1 MKLIPK
7 IKLKLK
13 KTFHNDPNKQCS
25 NVTTSPLSWRGA
37 GGEASDTI
45 CLNCHTEFIGNYCP
59 SCGQPASTQRFTVKK
74 ALMATLEVWGMGN
87 RSLPRTVW
95 NLLYRP
101 GQMIGEY
108 LDGKR
113 MPFFPPVKMLF
124 VLCIFFA
131 VESSLLG
138 EKTISEQITSSLNDE
153 ALKKDFKEN
162 GKNTVVNFNGK
173 NISTEE
179 MVTTVKDIVVW
190 MDQHKAVE
198 LICLHSFFMLFAW
211 LVFRKSPTRPK
222 STLAEHFF
230 TQVFMSG
237 QMMALSIIYL
247 PIFSNGKEDYAFY
260 PLPWWL
266 LFILFVWDY
275 KYIFGYKWRA
285 TIRKVIVVH
294 ILSLTLFIAIAGMVA
309 GLLISFAENT
319 AVAK

>member
-1 MKLIPK
+1 M
-7 IKLKLK
+7 
-13 KTFHNDPNKQCS
+13 
-25 NVTTSPLSWRGA
+25 
-37 GGEASDTI
+37 E

-87 RSLPRTVW
+87 RSLPRTV
-95 NLLYRP
+95 LHLIYRP

-138 EKTISEQITSSLNDE
+138 EKTISEQITSSMNDE
-153 ALKKDFKEN
+153 ALKKNLTEN
-162 GKNTVVNFNGK
+162 TNNTVVNFNGK
-173 NISTEE
+173 KISTEE
-179 MVTTVKDIVVW
+179 MMMTVKDIVVW
-190 MDQHKAVE
+190 MDKHKAVE

-211 LVFRKSPTRPK
+211 MVFRKSPIRPR

-275 KYIFGYKWRA
+275 KYIFGYKWKT
-285 TIRKVIVVH
+285 TIRKVIVIH
-294 ILSLTLFIAIAGMVA
+294 FLSIVLFISIAGIIA
-309 GLLISFAENT
+309 GLLMAYAEGST
-319 AVAK
+319 VAK

>member
-1 MKLIPK
+1 M
-7 IKLKLK
+7 
-13 KTFHNDPNKQCS
+13 
-25 NVTTSPLSWRGA
+25 
-37 GGEASDTI
+37 E

-87 RSLPRTVW
+87 RSLPRTV
-95 NLLYRP
+95 LHLIYRP

-138 EKTISEQITSSLNDE
+138 EKTISEQITSSMNDE
-153 ALKKDFKEN
+153 ALKKDLKEN
-162 GKNTVVNFNGK
+162 TNNTVVNFNGK
-173 NISTEE
+173 KISTEE
-179 MVTTVKDIVVW
+179 MMMTVKDIVVW
-190 MDQHKAVE
+190 MDKHKAVE

-211 LVFRKSPTRPK
+211 MVFRKSPTRPR

-247 PIFSNGKEDYAFY
+247 PIFSTGKEDYAFY
-260 PLPWWL
+260 PLPWWM
-266 LFILFVWDY
+266 LFGLFVWDY
-275 KYIFGYKWRA
+275 RYIFGYKWKT
-285 TIRKVIVVH
+285 TILKVFYIHFLSIV
-294 ILSLTLFIAIAGMVA
+294 LFITIAGFIA
-309 GLLISFAENT
+309 GLLMAYTEGST
-319 AVAK
+319 VAK

>member
-1 MKLIPK
+1 M
-7 IKLKLK
+7 
-13 KTFHNDPNKQCS
+13 
-25 NVTTSPLSWRGA
+25 
-37 GGEASDTI
+37 E

-87 RSLPRTVW
+87 RSLPRTV
-95 NLLYRP
+95 LHLIYRP

-138 EKTISEQITSSLNDE
+138 EKTISEQITSSMNDE
-153 ALKKDFKEN
+153 ALKKNLTEN
-162 GKNTVVNFNGK
+162 TNNTVVNFNGK
-173 NISTEE
+173 KISTEE
-179 MVTTVKDIVVW
+179 MMMTVKDIVVW

-211 LVFRKSPTRPK
+211 MVFRKSPTRPK
-222 STLAEHFF
+222 STMAEHFF

-260 PLPWWL
+260 PLPWWM
-266 LFILFVWDY
+266 LFGLFVWDY
-275 KYIFGYKWRA
+275 RYIFGYKWKT
-285 TIRKVIVVH
+285 TILKVFYIHFLSIV
-294 ILSLTLFIAIAGMVA
+294 LFITIAGFIA
-309 GLLISFAENT
+309 GLLMAYTEGST
-319 AVAK
+319 VAK

>member
-1 MKLIPK
+1 M
-7 IKLKLK
+7 
-13 KTFHNDPNKQCS
+13 
-25 NVTTSPLSWRGA
+25 
-37 GGEASDTI
+37 E

-87 RSLPRTVW
+87 RSLPRTV
-95 NLLYRP
+95 LHLIYRP

-138 EKTISEQITSSLNDE
+138 EKTISEQITSSMNDE
-153 ALKKDFKEN
+153 ALKKNLKEN
-162 GKNTVVNFNGK
+162 TNNTVVNFNGK
-173 NISTEE
+173 KISTEE
-179 MVTTVKDIVVW
+179 MMMTVKNIVVW

-211 LVFRKSPTRPK
+211 GVFRKSPTRPK
-222 STLAEHFF
+222 STFAEHFF

-247 PIFSNGKEDYAFY
+247 PLFSSGKEDYAFY

-266 LFILFVWDY
+266 LFALFVWDY
-275 KYIFGYKWRA
+275 KYIFGYKWKT
-285 TIRKVIVVH
+285 TIRKVIVIH
-294 ILSLTLFIAIAGMVA
+294 FLSIVLFISIAGIIA
-309 GLLISFAENT
+309 GLLMAYAEGST
-319 AVAK
+319 VAK

>member
-1 MKLIPK
+1 
-7 IKLKLK
+7 
-13 KTFHNDPNKQCS
+13 
-25 NVTTSPLSWRGA
+25 
-37 GGEASDTI
+37 
-45 CLNCHTEFIGNYCP
+45 
-59 SCGQPASTQRFTVKK
+59 
-74 ALMATLEVWGMGN
+74 MGN
-87 RSLPRTVW
+87 RSLPRTV
-95 NLLYRP
+95 LHLIYRP

-138 EKTISEQITSSLNDE
+138 EKTISEQITSSMNDE
-153 ALKKDFKEN
+153 ALKKNLTEN
-162 GKNTVVNFNGK
+162 TNNTVVNFNGK
-173 NISTEE
+173 KISTEE
-179 MVTTVKDIVVW
+179 MMMTVKDIVVW

-211 LVFRKSPTRPK
+211 MVFRKSPIRPR

-275 KYIFGYKWRA
+275 KYIFGYKWRT
-285 TIRKVIVVH
+285 TIRKVIVIH
-294 ILSLTLFIAIAGMVA
+294 FLSIVLFISIAGIIA
-309 GLLISFAENT
+309 GLLMAYAEGST
-319 AVAK
+319 VAK

>member
-1 MKLIPK
+1 MKLIQK
-7 IKLKLK
+7 IKLKVK
-13 KTFHNDPNKQCS
+13 KTFHNDANTQCS

-162 GKNTVVNFNGK
+162 GNNTVVNFNGK

-211 LVFRKSPTRPK
+211 IVFRKSPTRPK

-247 PIFSNGKEDYAFY
+247 PIFSNGNEDYAFY

-285 TIRKVIVVH
+285 TIRKVIIVH
-294 ILSLTLFIAIAGMVA
+294 VLSLTLFIAIAGMVA

>member
-1 MKLIPK
+1 M
-7 IKLKLK
+7 
-13 KTFHNDPNKQCS
+13 
-25 NVTTSPLSWRGA
+25 
-37 GGEASDTI
+37 E

-87 RSLPRTVW
+87 RSLPRTV
-95 NLLYRP
+95 LHLIYRP

-138 EKTISEQITSSLNDE
+138 EKTISEQITSSMNDE
-153 ALKKDFKEN
+153 ALKKNLKEN
-162 GKNTVVNFNGK
+162 TNNTVVNFNGK
-173 NISTEE
+173 KISTEE
-179 MVTTVKDIVVW
+179 MMMTVKNIVVW

-211 LVFRKSPTRPK
+211 MVFRKSPTRPK
-222 STLAEHFF
+222 STMAEHFF

-275 KYIFGYKWRA
+275 KYIFGYKWKT
-285 TIRKVIVVH
+285 TIRKVIVIH
-294 ILSLTLFIAIAGMVA
+294 FLSIVLFISIAGIIA
-309 GLLISFAENT
+309 GLLMAYAEGST
-319 AVAK
+319 VAK

>member
-1 MKLIPK
+1 M
-7 IKLKLK
+7 
-13 KTFHNDPNKQCS
+13 
-25 NVTTSPLSWRGA
+25 
-37 GGEASDTI
+37 E
-45 CLNCHTEFIGNYCP
+45 CLNCHTEFVGNYCP

-87 RSLPRTVW
+87 RSLPRTV
-95 NLLYRP
+95 LHLIYRP

-138 EKTISEQITSSLNDE
+138 EKTISEQITSSMNDE
-153 ALKKDFKEN
+153 ALKKNLTEN
-162 GKNTVVNFNGK
+162 TNNTVVNFNGK
-173 NISTEE
+173 KISTEE
-179 MVTTVKDIVVW
+179 MMMTVKDIVVW

-211 LVFRKSPTRPK
+211 MVFRKSPTRPK
-222 STLAEHFF
+222 STMAEHFF

-247 PIFSNGKEDYAFY
+247 PIFSTGKEDYAFY
-260 PLPWWL
+260 PLPWWM
-266 LFILFVWDY
+266 LFGLFVWDY
-275 KYIFGYKWRA
+275 RYIFGYKWKT
-285 TIRKVIVVH
+285 TILKVFYIHFLSIV
-294 ILSLTLFIAIAGMVA
+294 LFITIAGFIA
-309 GLLISFAENT
+309 GLLMAYTEGST
-319 AVAK
+319 VAK

>member
-1 MKLIPK
+1 M
-7 IKLKLK
+7 
-13 KTFHNDPNKQCS
+13 
-25 NVTTSPLSWRGA
+25 
-37 GGEASDTI
+37 E

-87 RSLPRTVW
+87 RSLPRTV
-95 NLLYRP
+95 LHLIYRP

-138 EKTISEQITSSLNDE
+138 EKTISEQITSSMNDE
-153 ALKKDFKEN
+153 ALKKNLTEN
-162 GKNTVVNFNGK
+162 TNNTVVNFNGK
-173 NISTEE
+173 KISTEE
-179 MVTTVKDIVVW
+179 MMMTVKDIVVW

-211 LVFRKSPTRPK
+211 MVFRKSPTRPK
-222 STLAEHFF
+222 STMAEHFF

-247 PIFSNGKEDYAFY
+247 PIFSTGKEDYAFY
-260 PLPWWL
+260 PLPWWM
-266 LFILFVWDY
+266 LFGLFVWDY
-275 KYIFGYKWRA
+275 RYIFGYKWKT
-285 TIRKVIVVH
+285 TILKVFYIHFLSIV
-294 ILSLTLFIAIAGMVA
+294 LFITIAGFIA
-309 GLLISFAENT
+309 GLLMAYTEGST
-319 AVAK
+319 VAK

>member
-1 MKLIPK
+1 M
-7 IKLKLK
+7 
-13 KTFHNDPNKQCS
+13 
-25 NVTTSPLSWRGA
+25 
-37 GGEASDTI
+37 E

-87 RSLPRTVW
+87 RSLPRTV
-95 NLLYRP
+95 LHLIYRP

-138 EKTISEQITSSLNDE
+138 EKTISEQITSSMNDE
-153 ALKKDFKEN
+153 ALKKNLTEN
-162 GKNTVVNFNGK
+162 TNNTVVNFNGK
-173 NISTEE
+173 KISTEE
-179 MVTTVKDIVVW
+179 MMMTVKDIVVW

-211 LVFRKSPTRPK
+211 MVFRKSPTRPK
-222 STLAEHFF
+222 STMAEHFF

-275 KYIFGYKWRA
+275 KYIFGYKWKT
-285 TIRKVIVVH
+285 TIRKVIVIH
-294 ILSLTLFIAIAGMVA
+294 FLSIVLFISIAGIIA
-309 GLLISFAENT
+309 GLLMAYAEGST
-319 AVAK
+319 VAK

>member
-1 MKLIPK
+1 M
-7 IKLKLK
+7 
-13 KTFHNDPNKQCS
+13 
-25 NVTTSPLSWRGA
+25 
-37 GGEASDTI
+37 E

-87 RSLPRTVW
+87 RSLPRTV
-95 NLLYRP
+95 LHLIYRP

-138 EKTISEQITSSLNDE
+138 EKTISEQITSSMNDE
-153 ALKKDFKEN
+153 ALKKNLKEN
-162 GKNTVVNFNGK
+162 TNNTVVNFNGK
-173 NISTEE
+173 KISTEE
-179 MVTTVKDIVVW
+179 MMMTVKNIVVW

-211 LVFRKSPTRPK
+211 GVFRKSPTRPK
-222 STLAEHFF
+222 ATMAEHFF

-247 PIFSNGKEDYAFY
+247 PIFGTGKEDYAFY
-260 PLPWWL
+260 PLPWWM
-266 LFILFVWDY
+266 LFGLFVWDY
-275 KYIFGYKWRA
+275 RYIFGYKWKT
-285 TIRKVIVVH
+285 TILKVFYIHFLSIV
-294 ILSLTLFIAIAGMVA
+294 LFITIAGFIA
-309 GLLISFAENT
+309 GLLMAYTEGST
-319 AVAK
+319 VAK

>member
-162 GKNTVVNFNGK
+162 GNNTVVNFNGK

-179 MVTTVKDIVVW
+179 IVTTVKDIVVW

-247 PIFSNGKEDYAFY
+247 PIFSNGNEDYAFY

-285 TIRKVIVVH
+285 TIRKVIIVH
-294 ILSLTLFIAIAGMVA
+294 VLSLTLFIAIAGMVA

>member
-1 MKLIPK
+1 MKLIQK
-7 IKLKLK
+7 IKLKVK

-101 GQMIGEY
+101 GQMIGAY

-162 GKNTVVNFNGK
+162 GNNTVVNFNGK

>member
-1 MKLIPK
+1 M
-7 IKLKLK
+7 
-13 KTFHNDPNKQCS
+13 
-25 NVTTSPLSWRGA
+25 
-37 GGEASDTI
+37 E

-87 RSLPRTVW
+87 RSLPRTV
-95 NLLYRP
+95 LHLIYRP

-138 EKTISEQITSSLNDE
+138 EKTISEQITSSMNDE
-153 ALKKDFKEN
+153 ALKKNLKEN
-162 GKNTVVNFNGK
+162 TNNTVVNFNGK
-173 NISTEE
+173 KISTEE
-179 MVTTVKDIVVW
+179 MMMTVKNIVVW

-211 LVFRKSPTRPK
+211 MVFRKSPTRPK
-222 STLAEHFF
+222 STMAEHFF

-275 KYIFGYKWRA
+275 KYIFGYKWRT
-285 TIRKVIVVH
+285 TIRKVIVIH
-294 ILSLTLFIAIAGMVA
+294 FLSIVLFISIAGIIA
-309 GLLISFAENT
+309 GLLMAYAEGST
-319 AVAK
+319 VAK

>member
-1 MKLIPK
+1 
-7 IKLKLK
+7 
-13 KTFHNDPNKQCS
+13 
-25 NVTTSPLSWRGA
+25 
-37 GGEASDTI
+37 
-45 CLNCHTEFIGNYCP
+45 
-59 SCGQPASTQRFTVKK
+59 
-74 ALMATLEVWGMGN
+74 
-87 RSLPRTVW
+87 
-95 NLLYRP
+95 
-101 GQMIGEY
+101 MIGEY

-179 MVTTVKDIVVW
+179 MMTTVKDIVVW

-211 LVFRKSPTRPK
+211 IVFRKSPTRPK

-247 PIFSNGKEDYAFY
+247 PIFSNGNEDYAFY

-275 KYIFGYKWRA
+275 KYIFGYKWRT
-285 TIRKVIVVH
+285 TIRKVIIVH
-294 ILSLTLFIAIAGMVA
+294 VLSLTLFIAIAGMVA

>member
-1 MKLIPK
+1 M
-7 IKLKLK
+7 
-13 KTFHNDPNKQCS
+13 
-25 NVTTSPLSWRGA
+25 
-37 GGEASDTI
+37 E

-59 SCGQPASTQRFTVKK
+59 SCGQPASTERFTVKK

-87 RSLPRTVW
+87 RSLPRTV
-95 NLLYRP
+95 LHLIYRP

-138 EKTISEQITSSLNDE
+138 EKTISEQITSSMNDE
-153 ALKKDFKEN
+153 ALKKNLKEN
-162 GKNTVVNFNGK
+162 TNNTVVNFNGK
-173 NISTEE
+173 KISTEE
-179 MVTTVKDIVVW
+179 MMMTVKDIVVW

-211 LVFRKSPTRPK
+211 MVFRKSPTRPK
-222 STLAEHFF
+222 STFAEHFF

-266 LFILFVWDY
+266 LFALFVWDY
-275 KYIFGYKWRA
+275 KYIFGYKWKT
-285 TIRKVIVVH
+285 TIRKVIVIH
-294 ILSLTLFIAIAGMVA
+294 FLSIVLFISIAGIIA
-309 GLLISFAENT
+309 GLLMAYAEGST
-319 AVAK
+319 VAK

>member
-1 MKLIPK
+1 M
-7 IKLKLK
+7 
-13 KTFHNDPNKQCS
+13 
-25 NVTTSPLSWRGA
+25 
-37 GGEASDTI
+37 E

-59 SCGQPASTQRFTVKK
+59 SCGQPASTERFTVKK

-87 RSLPRTVW
+87 RSLPRTV
-95 NLLYRP
+95 LHLIYRP

-138 EKTISEQITSSLNDE
+138 EKTISEQITSSMNDE
-153 ALKKDFKEN
+153 ALKKNLTEN
-162 GKNTVVNFNGK
+162 TNNTVVTFNGK
-173 NISTEE
+173 KISTEE
-179 MVTTVKDIVVW
+179 MMMTVKDIVVW

-211 LVFRKSPTRPK
+211 MVFRKSPTRPK
-222 STLAEHFF
+222 STMAEHFF

-247 PIFSNGKEDYAFY
+247 PIFSNGKEDYTFY

-275 KYIFGYKWRA
+275 KYIFGYKWKT
-285 TIRKVIVVH
+285 TIRKVIVIH
-294 ILSLTLFIAIAGMVA
+294 FLSIVLFISIAGIIA
-309 GLLISFAENT
+309 GLLMAYAEGST
-319 AVAK
+319 VAK

>member
-1 MKLIPK
+1 M
-7 IKLKLK
+7 
-13 KTFHNDPNKQCS
+13 
-25 NVTTSPLSWRGA
+25 
-37 GGEASDTI
+37 E

-87 RSLPRTVW
+87 RSLPRTV
-95 NLLYRP
+95 LHLIYRP

-138 EKTISEQITSSLNDE
+138 EKTISEQITSSMNDE
-153 ALKKDFKEN
+153 ALKKNLTEN
-162 GKNTVVNFNGK
+162 TNNTVVNFNGK
-173 NISTEE
+173 KISTEE
-179 MVTTVKDIVVW
+179 MMMTVKDIVVW

-211 LVFRKSPTRPK
+211 MVFRKSPTRPK
-222 STLAEHFF
+222 STMAEHFF

-266 LFILFVWDY
+266 LFALFVWDY
-275 KYIFGYKWRA
+275 KYIFGYKWRT
-285 TIRKVIVVH
+285 TIRKVIVIH
-294 ILSLTLFIAIAGMVA
+294 FLSIVLFISIAGIIA
-309 GLLISFAENT
+309 GLLMAYAEGST
-319 AVAK
+319 VAK

>member
-1 MKLIPK
+1 M
-7 IKLKLK
+7 
-13 KTFHNDPNKQCS
+13 
-25 NVTTSPLSWRGA
+25 
-37 GGEASDTI
+37 E

-87 RSLPRTVW
+87 RSLPRTV
-95 NLLYRP
+95 LHLIYRP

-131 VESSLLG
+131 VESSWLG
-138 EKTISEQITSSLNDE
+138 EKTISEQITSSMNDE
-153 ALKKDFKEN
+153 ALKKNLTEN
-162 GKNTVVNFNGK
+162 TNNTVVNFNGK
-173 NISTEE
+173 KISTEE
-179 MVTTVKDIVVW
+179 MMMTVKDIVVW

-211 LVFRKSPTRPK
+211 MVFRKSPTRPK
-222 STLAEHFF
+222 STMAEHFF

-266 LFILFVWDY
+266 LFALFVWDY
-275 KYIFGYKWRA
+275 KYIFGYKWRT
-285 TIRKVIVVH
+285 TIRKVIVIH
-294 ILSLTLFIAIAGMVA
+294 FLSIVLFISISGIIA
-309 GLLISFAENT
+309 GLLMAYAEGST
-319 AVAK
+319 VAK

>member
-1 MKLIPK
+1 MDFIQK
-7 IKLKLK
+7 IKLKVK

-162 GKNTVVNFNGK
+162 GNNTVVNFNGK

-247 PIFSNGKEDYAFY
+247 PIFSNGNEDYAFY

-285 TIRKVIVVH
+285 TIRKVIIVH
-294 ILSLTLFIAIAGMVA
+294 VLSLTLFIAIAGMVA

>member
-1 MKLIPK
+1 M
-7 IKLKLK
+7 
-13 KTFHNDPNKQCS
+13 
-25 NVTTSPLSWRGA
+25 
-37 GGEASDTI
+37 E

-95 NLLYRP
+95 NLIYRP

-113 MPFFPPVKMLF
+113 IPFFPPVKMLF

-138 EKTISEQITSSLNDE
+138 EKTISEQITSSMNDE
-153 ALKKDFKEN
+153 AFKKNLTEN
-162 GKNTVVNFNGK
+162 TNNTVVNFNGK
-173 NISTEE
+173 KISTEE
-179 MVTTVKDIVVW
+179 MMMTVKNIVVW

-211 LVFRKSPTRPK
+211 MVFRKSPTRPK
-222 STLAEHFF
+222 STFAEHFF

-247 PIFSNGKEDYAFY
+247 PLFSSGKEDYAFY

-266 LFILFVWDY
+266 LFALFVWDY
-275 KYIFGYKWRA
+275 KYIFGYKWKT
-285 TIRKVIVVH
+285 TIRKVIVIH
-294 ILSLTLFIAIAGMVA
+294 FLSIVLFISIAGIIA
-309 GLLISFAENT
+309 GLLMAYAEGST
-319 AVAK
+319 VAK

>member
-1 MKLIPK
+1 M
-7 IKLKLK
+7 
-13 KTFHNDPNKQCS
+13 
-25 NVTTSPLSWRGA
+25 
-37 GGEASDTI
+37 E

-87 RSLPRTVW
+87 RSLPRTV
-95 NLLYRP
+95 LHLIYRP

-131 VESSLLG
+131 VESSWLG
-138 EKTISEQITSSLNDE
+138 EKTISEQITSSMNDE
-153 ALKKDFKEN
+153 ALKKNLTEN
-162 GKNTVVNFNGK
+162 TNNTVVNFNGK
-173 NISTEE
+173 KISTEE
-179 MVTTVKDIVVW
+179 MMMTVKDIVVW

-211 LVFRKSPTRPK
+211 MVFRKSPTRPK
-222 STLAEHFF
+222 STMAEHFF

-266 LFILFVWDY
+266 LFALFVWDY
-275 KYIFGYKWRA
+275 KYIFGYKWRT
-285 TIRKVIVVH
+285 TIRKVIVIH
-294 ILSLTLFIAIAGMVA
+294 FLSIVLFISIAGIIA
-309 GLLISFAENT
+309 GLLMAYAEGST
-319 AVAK
+319 VAK

>member
-1 MKLIPK
+1 M
-7 IKLKLK
+7 
-13 KTFHNDPNKQCS
+13 
-25 NVTTSPLSWRGA
+25 
-37 GGEASDTI
+37 E

-95 NLLYRP
+95 NLIYRP

-131 VESSLLG
+131 VESSWLG
-138 EKTISEQITSSLNDE
+138 QKSVTEQLTSSMNDE
-153 ALKKDFKEN
+153 ALKKNLKEN
-162 GKNTVVNFNGK
+162 GNNTVVNFNGK

-179 MVTTVKDIVVW
+179 MVTTIKDIVVW

-211 LVFRKSPTRPK
+211 MVFRKSPTRPK
-222 STLAEHFF
+222 STMAEHFF

-247 PIFSNGKEDYAFY
+247 PIFSTGKEDYAFY
-260 PLPWWL
+260 PLPWWM
-266 LFILFVWDY
+266 LFGLFVWDY
-275 KYIFGYKWRA
+275 RYIFGYKWKT
-285 TIRKVIVVH
+285 TILKVFYIHFLSIV
-294 ILSLTLFIAIAGMVA
+294 LFITIAGFIA
-309 GLLISFAENT
+309 GLLMAYTEGST
-319 AVAK
+319 VAK

>member
-1 MKLIPK
+1 MKLIQK
-7 IKLKLK
+7 IKLKVK

-162 GKNTVVNFNGK
+162 GNNTVVNFNGK

>member
-1 MKLIPK
+1 MKLIQK
-7 IKLKLK
+7 IKLKVK

-37 GGEASDTI
+37 GGQASDTI

-162 GKNTVVNFNGK
+162 GNNTVVNFNGK

-211 LVFRKSPTRPK
+211 IVFRKSPTRPK

>member
-1 MKLIPK
+1 M
-7 IKLKLK
+7 
-13 KTFHNDPNKQCS
+13 
-25 NVTTSPLSWRGA
+25 
-37 GGEASDTI
+37 E

-87 RSLPRTVW
+87 RSLPRTV
-95 NLLYRP
+95 LHLIYRP

-138 EKTISEQITSSLNDE
+138 EKTISEQITSSMNDE
-153 ALKKDFKEN
+153 ALKKNLTEN
-162 GKNTVVNFNGK
+162 TNNTVVTFNGK
-173 NISTEE
+173 KISTEE
-179 MVTTVKDIVVW
+179 MMMTVKDIVVW

-211 LVFRKSPTRPK
+211 MVFRKSPTRPK
-222 STLAEHFF
+222 STMAEHFF

-247 PIFSNGKEDYAFY
+247 PIFSTGKEDYAFY
-260 PLPWWL
+260 PLPWWM
-266 LFILFVWDY
+266 LFGLFVWDY
-275 KYIFGYKWRA
+275 RYIFGYKWKT
-285 TIRKVIVVH
+285 TILKVFYIHFLSIV
-294 ILSLTLFIAIAGMVA
+294 LFITIAGFIA
-309 GLLISFAENT
+309 GLLMAYTEGST
-319 AVAK
+319 VAK

>member
-1 MKLIPK
+1 M
-7 IKLKLK
+7 
-13 KTFHNDPNKQCS
+13 
-25 NVTTSPLSWRGA
+25 
-37 GGEASDTI
+37 E

-87 RSLPRTVW
+87 RSLPRTV
-95 NLLYRP
+95 LHLIYRP

-113 MPFFPPVKMLF
+113 MPYFPPVKMLF

-138 EKTISEQITSSLNDE
+138 EKTISEQITSSMNDE
-153 ALKKDFKEN
+153 ALKKNLKEN
-162 GKNTVVNFNGK
+162 TNNTVVTFNGK
-173 NISTEE
+173 KISTEE
-179 MVTTVKDIVVW
+179 MMMTVKDIVVW

-211 LVFRKSPTRPK
+211 MVFRKSPTRPK
-222 STLAEHFF
+222 STMAEHFF

-266 LFILFVWDY
+266 LFALFVWDY
-275 KYIFGYKWRA
+275 KYIFGYKWRT
-285 TIRKVIVVH
+285 TIRKVIVIH
-294 ILSLTLFIAIAGMVA
+294 FLSIVLFISIAGIIA
-309 GLLISFAENT
+309 GLLMAYAEGST
-319 AVAK
+319 VAK

>member
-1 MKLIPK
+1 M
-7 IKLKLK
+7 
-13 KTFHNDPNKQCS
+13 
-25 NVTTSPLSWRGA
+25 
-37 GGEASDTI
+37 E

-87 RSLPRTVW
+87 RSLPRTV
-95 NLLYRP
+95 LHLIYRP

-138 EKTISEQITSSLNDE
+138 EKTISEQITSSMNDE
-153 ALKKDFKEN
+153 ALKKNLKEN
-162 GKNTVVNFNGK
+162 TNNTVVNFNGK
-173 NISTEE
+173 KISTEE
-179 MVTTVKDIVVW
+179 MMMTVKDIVVW

-211 LVFRKSPTRPK
+211 MVFRKSPTRPK
-222 STLAEHFF
+222 STMAEHFF

-266 LFILFVWDY
+266 LFALFVWDY
-275 KYIFGYKWRA
+275 KYLFGFKWRT
-285 TIRKVIVVH
+285 TILKVILIH
-294 ILSLTLFIAIAGMVA
+294 FLSIVLFIAIAGIIA
-309 GLLISFAENT
+309 GLLMAYAETTNL
-319 AVAK
+319 AK

>member
-7 IKLKLK
+7 IKLKVK

-179 MVTTVKDIVVW
+179 IVTTIKDIVVW

-211 LVFRKSPTRPK
+211 IVFRKSPTRPK

-247 PIFSNGKEDYAFY
+247 PIFSNGNEDYAFY

-285 TIRKVIVVH
+285 TIRKVIIVH
-294 ILSLTLFIAIAGMVA
+294 VLSLTLFIAIAGMVA

>member
-1 MKLIPK
+1 M
-7 IKLKLK
+7 
-13 KTFHNDPNKQCS
+13 
-25 NVTTSPLSWRGA
+25 
-37 GGEASDTI
+37 E

-87 RSLPRTVW
+87 RSLPRTV
-95 NLLYRP
+95 LHLIYRP

-138 EKTISEQITSSLNDE
+138 EKTISEQITSSMNDE
-153 ALKKDFKEN
+153 ALKKNLTEN
-162 GKNTVVNFNGK
+162 TNNTVVTFNGK
-173 NISTEE
+173 KISTEE
-179 MVTTVKDIVVW
+179 MMMTVKDIVVW

-211 LVFRKSPTRPK
+211 MVFRKSPTRPK
-222 STLAEHFF
+222 STMAEHFF

-247 PIFSNGKEDYAFY
+247 PIFSNGKEDYTFY

-275 KYIFGYKWRA
+275 KYIFGYKWKT
-285 TIRKVIVVH
+285 TIRKVIVIH
-294 ILSLTLFIAIAGMVA
+294 FLSIVLFISIAGIIA
-309 GLLISFAENT
+309 GLLMAYAEGST
-319 AVAK
+319 VAK

>member
-162 GKNTVVNFNGK
+162 GNNTVVNFNGK

-247 PIFSNGKEDYAFY
+247 PIFSNGNEDYAFY

-285 TIRKVIVVH
+285 TIRKVIIVH
-294 ILSLTLFIAIAGMVA
+294 VLSLTLFIAIAGMVA